1 MINKNNTSILVVDD
15 ERDICLM
22 VSEILQDQGYNV
34 KTAVSKDSAMR
45 IIEESGITL
54 VITDIWM
61 GDNENAGIELLEWC
75 KNYNSLI

>member
-45 IIEESGITL
+45 IIEES
-54 VITDIWM
+54 
-61 GDNENAGIELLEWC
+61 E
-75 KNYNSLI
+75 

>member
-54 VITDIWM
+54 V
-61 GDNENAGIELLEWC
+61 L
-75 KNYNSLI
+75 SLIHI